1 MCTTPKESWFLA
13 MLESAQPSSNAGDLN
28 HEELF
33 PIREVSRLTGINP
46 VTLRAWE
53 RRYGLIQPTRTESG
67 HRLYSQAD
75 IDEVRNI
82 LGWIERGVA
91 VSKVGKIL
99 ARSQSLK
106 LQSEVL
112 PNPISKDDFKQW
124 QLQLRQAVRAFDE
137 LRLEQVYGQVF
148 STYPQVVAFQDIFL
162 PVWQE
167 LRSTQ
172 EAFGHLSEWLFLDG
186 FLRGRVLQRLQLSAG
201 QQEVRVVLA
210 AIPGHCRELELLVT
224 ALMLGTSEIGVT
236 VLGLGQPVE
245 ELTLVCERMSPHALV
260 LFSNHPP
267 AHDLP
272 KRLARLALGLEC
284 PLLLAGEAA
293 EMAQDSLI
301 GSQVA
306 CLGNEG
312 RLMLRR
318 LQQSLA
324 GHLDS

>member
-1 MCTTPKESWFLA
+1 MIEP
-13 MLESAQPSSNAGDLN
+13 AQPSLNPGDLD

-75 IDEVRNI
+75 IDEVRTI

-99 ARSQSLK
+99 ARSHSLK
-106 LQSEVL
+106 AQAEPLH
-112 PNPISKDDFKQW
+112 NPASQNDFKQW

-137 LRLEQVYGQVF
+137 QRLGQVYGQVF
-148 STYPQVVAFQDIFL
+148 SGYPLLVAFQEIL
-162 PVWQE
+162 MPVWQA
-167 LRSTQ
+167 LRSTR
-172 EAFGHLSEWLFLDG
+172 EAFGQTSEWLFLDG
-186 FLRGRVLQRLQLSAG
+186 FLRGRVLQRLQLAEE

-210 AIPGHCRELELLVT
+210 AIPDHCRELELLVA
-224 ALMLGTSEIGVT
+224 ALLLGSSEIAVT
-236 VLGLGQPVE
+236 VLSLGQPLE
-245 ELTLVCERMSPHALV
+245 ELALVCEHMAPHALV
-260 LFSNHPP
+260 LFSNRPP
-267 AHDLP
+267 APDMP
-272 KRLARLALGLEC
+272 KRLARLALTLEC

-293 EMAQDSLI
+293 DLAQDSLV

-306 CLGNEG
+306 CLGSEA
-312 RLMLRR
+312 RLMRRR
-318 LQQSLA
+318 LQQYLD